1 MEKQKALDPIT
12 VEVIKNA
19 LTSVANEMSISLRRT
34 SMSPILYEMLD
45 FCVDL
50 YNSKTELI
58 AEGRGA
64 VVFQGT
70 VNFGID
76 NVTNHV
82 GKENV
87 EEGDVFIAAWS
98 YFAGSHNPDVL
109 VFKPIFYEKNYSVM
123 QRLRRIGQTLVPVP
137 LSLPIIRI
145 CIRKGL
151 YSPG

>member
-1 MEKQKALDPIT
+1 MKKQKALDPIT

-58 AEGRGA
+58 AEGRGSVA
-64 VVFQGT
+64 FQGT
-70 VNFGID
+70 VNIGI
-76 NVTNHV
+76 NKVVEHV
-82 GKENV
+82 GRENV

-109 VFKPIFYEKNYSVM
+109 VFKPIFYDKKLFGYAATKAHWAD
-123 QRLRRIGQTLVPVP
+123 IGA
-137 LSLPIIRI
+137 S
-145 CIRKGL
+145 
-151 YSPG
+151 SPFA